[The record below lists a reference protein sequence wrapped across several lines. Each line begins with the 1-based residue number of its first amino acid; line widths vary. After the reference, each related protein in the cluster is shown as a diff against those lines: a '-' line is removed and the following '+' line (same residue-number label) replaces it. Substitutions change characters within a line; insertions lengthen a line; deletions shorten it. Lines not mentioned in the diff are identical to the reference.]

1 MVSTPPPSLC
11 QTPGATTHD
20 TTQTNPHPS
29 PPALESL
36 SQPRAPDTTTNITT
50 TTTTTTDSLHLDDY
64 DDDNI
69 TISAETAHAQQSDPP
84 VFLPSAMEED
94 HSPQEVY
101 GHQIPEMARSDSS
114 SASSVDQSNSP
125 QIVAPVPVRPRLPS
139 RKSSG
144 TIIVP
149 RESAEAV
156 EPTDVMIEPGDVRAM
171 SPRRTSED
179 LEALGREARD
189 ELRRHA
195 KALQESLLMIFNR
208 IEAVKEEHDK
218 LDSNNKFLQ
227 KYIGDLM
234 STSKITATSSNRA
247 KK

>member
-1 MVSTPPPSLC
+1 MVSTPPPRLC
-11 QTPGATTHD
+11 QTPEATTHD
-20 TTQTNPHPS
+20 TIQPNPHPS
-29 PPALESL
+29 PP
-36 SQPRAPDTTTNITT
+36 TF
-50 TTTTTTDSLHLDDY
+50 DSLQDPWAPNNTNNNHHDTSPY
-64 DDDNI
+64 DNI
-69 TISAETAHAQQSDPP
+69 ANETGDAHQSEATISP
-84 VFLPSAMEED
+84 LAMEEA
-94 HSPQEVY
+94 HSPQEQVY
-101 GHQIPEMARSDSS
+101 AHQMPEMARSDSS
-114 SASSVDQSNSP
+114 SASSIDQSSP

-234 STSKITATSSNRA
+234 STSKITATSSSRA